1 MKTQMIGLL
10 DVLREVVRKF
20 ELVGIDYFMFGSM
33 ATMYYGQPRFTRDID
48 LVVRIRP
55 RQALGFET
63 LFPLSEFYCP
73 PPEVIKDEV
82 QRRGSFNLIHQ
93 QSGIKVDLVLDKETD
108 FYKSEFVRRKK
119 IKISADLDV
128 YLASPEDLI
137 LKKLDYYREGE
148 SEKHLNDIRD
158 ILMNVQLDEEYLL
171 FWIKKLGLTREWEK
185 VQ

>member
-1 MKTQMIGLL
+1 MTGLL
-10 DVLREVVRKF
+10 DVLKEVIAKF
-20 ELVGIDYFMFGSM
+20 ETAGIEYFMVGSM
-33 ATMYYGQPRFTRDID
+33 ATMYYGQPRFTRDLD

-55 RQALGFET
+55 RQVLGFEN

-73 PPEVIKDEV
+73 PIEVIQDEI
-82 QRRGSFNLIHQ
+82 QRKGSFNLIHQ

-108 FYKSEFVRRKK
+108 FYISEFARRKK
-119 IKISADLDV
+119 IKINEGLEV

-158 ILMNVQLDEEYLL
+158 ILMNVQLDEEYLQL
-171 FWIKKLGLTREWEK
+171 WITKMGLTNEWRK
-185 VQ
+185 AQ